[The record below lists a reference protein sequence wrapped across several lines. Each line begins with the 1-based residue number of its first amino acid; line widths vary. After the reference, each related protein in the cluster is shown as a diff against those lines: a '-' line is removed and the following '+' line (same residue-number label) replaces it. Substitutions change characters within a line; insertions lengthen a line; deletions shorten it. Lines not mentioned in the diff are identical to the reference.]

1 MTDWNE
7 RIPAAI
13 AKMRASGLPA
23 GTKWAKWYGKDGG
36 DKHESDIVTREE
48 VALADALWS
57 EFGDDIMGDPGTCDR
72 PLAALIAFCEKIERL
87 SHD

>member
-1 MTDWNE
+1 MTDYSK

-13 AKMRASGLPA
+13 AKMRASGLPK

-48 VALADALWS
+48 VALAEALAYIQYGDS
-57 EFGDDIMGDPGTCDR
+57 DYFGSDGEE
-72 PLAALIAFCEKIERL
+72 ALKAFTEKIERL